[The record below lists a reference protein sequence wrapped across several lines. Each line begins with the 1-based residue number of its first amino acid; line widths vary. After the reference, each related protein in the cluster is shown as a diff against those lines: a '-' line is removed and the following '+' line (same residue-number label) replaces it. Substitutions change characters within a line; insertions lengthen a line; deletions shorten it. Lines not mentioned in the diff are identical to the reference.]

1 MSVSDMDMFTL
12 GELTDII
19 IENNNINGDSNDDE
33 EYIIEVT
40 QEDFDK
46 F

>member
-1 MSVSDMDMFTL
+1 MDMFTL

-19 IENNNINGDSNDDE
+19 IEKNNISFNYSDEDE
-33 EYIIEVT
+33 EQVIEAT
-40 QEDFDK
+40 QEDFDN

>member
-33 EYIIEVT
+33 EYIIEAT

>member
-19 IENNNINGDSNDDE
+19 IENNNIIGDSDDE
-33 EYIIEVT
+33 EYFIEAT